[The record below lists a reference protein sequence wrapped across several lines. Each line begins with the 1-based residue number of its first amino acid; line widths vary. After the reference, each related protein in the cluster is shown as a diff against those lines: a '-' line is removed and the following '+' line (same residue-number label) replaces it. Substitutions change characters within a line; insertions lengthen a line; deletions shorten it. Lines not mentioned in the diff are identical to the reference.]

1 MRVLLNRVDESG
13 VGRHKEITEWVSTT
27 DMTTTQKERL
37 GIMLG
42 VLSILISLVLIA
54 RGTGII

>member
-1 MRVLLNRVDESG
+1 
-13 VGRHKEITEWVSTT
+13 
-27 DMTTTQKERL
+27 MTTTQKERL

>member
-1 MRVLLNRVDESG
+1 VLLNRVDESG